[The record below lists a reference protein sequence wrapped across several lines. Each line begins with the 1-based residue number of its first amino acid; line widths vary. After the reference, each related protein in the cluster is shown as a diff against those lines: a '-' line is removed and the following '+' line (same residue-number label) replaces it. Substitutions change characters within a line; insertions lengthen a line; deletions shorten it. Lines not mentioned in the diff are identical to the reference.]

1 MEIGEGLIRAVV
13 AEALKG
19 KRRITGLISESV
31 SVQGPDAAAEAV
43 KKIFLSLGFIPRKV
57 SLNIPRHLVTA
68 RFLKIPS
75 VDDREI
81 EKIIRIESI
90 KHLPY
95 TDEKVIYGYRVIE
108 KLEDGYSNVL
118 LVIAQASV
126 VNNFLDILKKALVGG
141 VRSFCL
147 SSEALYYWYTMAGE
161 AEDKG
166 NVMLVN
172 LDPGRIDIDVVEGDK
187 LVFTRGAAYSANGT
201 EKIEEITRQI
211 KISISAY
218 QKESALD
225 VSRVILTGAKRE
237 TAGCYPAL
245 SEGLKL
251 PVDIIDQAKNI
262 PIDENIKPPI
272 DEASFAELLGLA
284 LRSDGIKIN
293 LLPEPAMEDARIVQ
307 AKNALITA
315 LLLTALL
322 VTMISGVLIK
332 KMRDK
337 YVYLASIS
345 AELKK
350 MEPNIAVAKK
360 MAKDVSVTRQIMGRK
375 PLAVD
380 VFTEACG
387 ITPAGMSLSTL
398 DFESGRSLTV
408 RGTAPA
414 LGDVL
419 RYVTILENSPYFEGV
434 KVKYANKRMSEN
446 KEITDF
452 EINVLLTA
460 LK

>member
-1 MEIGEGLIRAVV
+1 MSG
-13 AEALKG
+13 
-19 KRRITGLISESV
+19 
-31 SVQGPDAAAEAV
+31 QGPDAVIEGV
-43 KKIFLSLGFIPRKV
+43 KKIFLSLCFTPKKV
-57 SLNIPRHLVTA
+57 LLNIPRHLVTA

-81 EKIIRIESI
+81 DKIIKIESI

-108 KLEDGYSNVL
+108 KSEDGYSKVL

-126 VNNFLDILKKALVGG
+126 VNNFLDILKKASVSG
-141 VRSFCL
+141 VKLFSL
-147 SSEALYYWYTMAGE
+147 SSEALYSWYALAGE
-161 AEDKG
+161 AEEKG

-187 LVFTRGAAYSANGT
+187 LVFTRGAAYSANDPSVR
-201 EKIEEITRQI
+201 EKIIRQI
-211 KISISAY
+211 EISISAY
-218 QKESALD
+218 HKESALD
-225 VSRVILTGAKRE
+225 VSRIILTGSKEEIAR
-237 TAGCYPAL
+237 CYPAF

-251 PVDIIDQAKNI
+251 PVGVIDQASNI
-262 PIDENIKPPI
+262 PMDENINPPI
-272 DEASFAELLGLA
+272 EEASFVGLMGMA

-293 LLPEPAMEDARIVQ
+293 LLPEDAMEDARIVNT
-307 AKNALITA
+307 KDALITA
-315 LLLTALL
+315 VLLTALL
-322 VTMISGVLIK
+322 TTLVFGVLIK
-332 KMRDK
+332 KIRDK
-337 YVYLASIS
+337 YVYLVSIS
-345 AELKK
+345 AKLKRI
-350 MEPNIAVAKK
+350 EPDIVMAKK
-360 MAKDVSVTRQIMGRK
+360 MMKDVNVTRQIMARK

-380 VFTEACG
+380 VLVEACG
-387 ITPAGMSLSTL
+387 ITPAGMSLNTL

-452 EINVLLTA
+452 EINVVLTA

>member
-1 MEIGEGLIRAVV
+1 MIKAAVS
-13 AEALKG
+13 ESLKG
-19 KRRITGLISESV
+19 KRHITGLISEPV
-31 SVQGPDAAAEAV
+31 SGQGPDAVAEGV
-43 KKIFLSLGFIPRKV
+43 KKIFLSLGFTPQKV
-57 SLNIPRHLVTA
+57 LLNIPRHLVTA

-81 EKIIRIESI
+81 DKIIKIESI

-108 KLEDGYSNVL
+108 KSEDGYSNVL

-126 VNNFLDILKKALVGG
+126 VNNYLDILKNASVSG
-141 VRSFCL
+141 VKSLSL
-147 SSEALYYWYTMAGE
+147 SSEALYSWYAFSRE
-161 AEDKG
+161 AEEKG

-187 LVFTRGAAYSANGT
+187 LVFTRGAACSANDPERI
-201 EKIEEITRQI
+201 EKITRQI
-211 KISISAY
+211 EISISAY
-218 QKESALD
+218 QKESART
-225 VSRVILTGAKRE
+225 VSRIILTGAKQE
-237 TAGCYPAL
+237 TAGCYPAF

-251 PVDIIDQAKNI
+251 PVDIIDQTKNI
-262 PIDENIKPPI
+262 PINENIKAPTE
-272 DEASFAELLGLA
+272 EASFAELLGLS
-284 LRSDGIKIN
+284 LKSDDIKID
-293 LLPEPAMEDARIVQ
+293 LLPEDAMEDARIVNT
-307 AKNALITA
+307 KNTLIIA
-315 LLLTALL
+315 ILLTALL
-322 VTMISGVLIK
+322 VTLVFGVLIK
-332 KMRDK
+332 KIRDK

-350 MEPNIAVAKK
+350 MEPDIAAAKK
-360 MAKDVSVTRQIMGRK
+360 MMTDVSVTRQIMARK

-398 DFESGRSLTV
+398 DFESARSLTV

-452 EINVLLTA
+452 EINIVLTV

>member
-1 MEIGEGLIRAVV
+1 MIKAAVS
-13 AEALKG
+13 ESLKG
-19 KRRITGLISESV
+19 KRHITALISESV
-31 SVQGPDAAAEAV
+31 SGQGPDAVIEGV
-43 KKIFLSLGFIPRKV
+43 KKIFLSLDFTPKKV
-57 SLNIPRHLVTA
+57 LLNIPRHLVTA

-81 EKIIRIESI
+81 DKIIKIESI

-95 TDEKVIYGYRVIE
+95 TDEKVIYGHRVIE
-108 KLEDGYSNVL
+108 KTEDGYSNVL

-126 VNNFLDILKKALVGG
+126 VNNFLDILKKASVSG
-141 VRSFCL
+141 VKLFSL
-147 SSEALYYWYTMAGE
+147 SSEALYSWYAMAGE
-161 AEDKG
+161 AEAKG

-187 LVFTRGAAYSANGT
+187 LVFTRGAAYSANDPSAR
-201 EKIEEITRQI
+201 EKIIRQI
-211 KISISAY
+211 EISISAY
-218 QKESALD
+218 HKESALD
-225 VSRVILTGAKRE
+225 VSRIILIGSKEE
-237 TAGCYPAL
+237 TARCYPAF
-245 SEGLKL
+245 SEGLKP
-251 PVDIIDQAKNI
+251 PVGVIDQANNI
-262 PIDENIKPPI
+262 PMDENINPPI
-272 DEASFAELLGLA
+272 EEASFAELMGMA

-293 LLPEPAMEDARIVQ
+293 LLPEPAMEDARIVNT
-307 AKNALITA
+307 KDALITA
-315 LLLTALL
+315 VLLTALL
-322 VTMISGVLIK
+322 TTLVFGVLIK
-332 KMRDK
+332 KIHDK
-337 YVYLASIS
+337 YIYLVSIS
-345 AELKK
+345 AKLKK
-350 MEPNIAVAKK
+350 IEPDIAMAKK
-360 MAKDVSVTRQIMGRK
+360 MMKDVSVTRQIMARK
-375 PLAVD
+375 PLAID

-398 DFESGRSLTV
+398 DFESARSLTV

-452 EINVLLTA
+452 EINVVLTT

>member
-1 MEIGEGLIRAVV
+1 MSG
-13 AEALKG
+13 
-19 KRRITGLISESV
+19 
-31 SVQGPDAAAEAV
+31 QGPDAVAEGV
-43 KKIFLSLGFIPRKV
+43 KKIFLSLGFTPQKV
-57 SLNIPRHLVTA
+57 LLNIPRHLVTA

-81 EKIIRIESI
+81 DKIIKIESI

-108 KLEDGYSNVL
+108 KTEDGYSNVL

-126 VNNFLDILKKALVGG
+126 VNNYLDILKNASVSG
-141 VRSFCL
+141 VKSLSL
-147 SSEALYYWYTMAGE
+147 SSEALYSWYAFSRE
-161 AEDKG
+161 AEEKG

-172 LDPGRIDIDVVEGDK
+172 LDTGRVDINVMEENN
-187 LVFTRGAAYSANGT
+187 LVFTRGAAYSADDPSVK
-201 EKIEEITRQI
+201 EKIIRQVE
-211 KISISAY
+211 ISISTY
-218 QKESALD
+218 QKESASS
-225 VSRVILTGAKRE
+225 VSRIILTGAKSE
-237 TAGCYPAL
+237 TARCYPAF
-245 SEGLKL
+245 SESLKL

-262 PIDENIKPPI
+262 PIDENIKAPI
-272 DEASFAELLGLA
+272 EEASFAELLGLSMG
-284 LRSDGIKIN
+284 SDGIKIN
-293 LLPEPAMEDARIVQ
+293 LLPEDAVEDARIENT
-307 AKNALITA
+307 KNALITA
-315 LLLTALL
+315 VLLTALL
-322 VTMISGVLIK
+322 VTLVFGVLIK
-332 KMRDK
+332 KIRDK

-345 AELKK
+345 AKLKK
-350 MEPNIAVAKK
+350 MEPDIAVAKK
-360 MAKDVSVTRQIMGRK
+360 MMTDVSVTRQIMARK

-452 EINVLLTA
+452 EINVVLTA

>member
-1 MEIGEGLIRAVV
+1 V
-13 AEALKG
+13 AQTSKG
-19 KRRITGLISESV
+19 KRDITGLISESV
-31 SVQGPDAAAEAV
+31 SGQGPDAAAETV
-43 KKIFLSLGFIPRKV
+43 KKVFLSLGFTPKKV
-57 SLNIPRHLVTA
+57 LLNIPRHLVTA

-81 EKIIRIESI
+81 DKIIKIESI

-108 KLEDGYSNVL
+108 KSEDGYSKVL
-118 LVIAQASV
+118 LAIAQASI
-126 VNNFLDILKKALVGG
+126 VNNFLDILKKASVDGIKLF
-141 VRSFCL
+141 SL
-147 SSEALYYWYTMAGE
+147 SSEALYSWYVLSGE
-161 AEDKG
+161 AESKG
-166 NVMLVN
+166 SVMLVN
-172 LDPGRIDIDVVEGDK
+172 LDTDRIDIDVVEGDK
-187 LVFTRGAAYSANGT
+187 LVFTRGAAYSANDPLVR
-201 EKIEEITRQI
+201 EKIIRQI
-211 KISISAY
+211 EISISTY
-218 QKESALD
+218 RKESALD
-225 VSRVILTGAKRE
+225 VSRIILTGSKKE
-237 TAGCYPAL
+237 TAGCSPAF
-245 SEGLKL
+245 SESLKL

-262 PIDENIKPPI
+262 PINENINPPI
-272 DEASFAELLGLA
+272 EGASFAELLGMA
-284 LRSDGIKIN
+284 LRTDDIKIN
-293 LLPEPAMEDARIVQ
+293 LLPELAAEDARIAQ

-315 LLLTALL
+315 ILLTALL
-322 VTMISGVLIK
+322 VTMIFGVLIK
-332 KMRDK
+332 KIRDK

-350 MEPNIAVAKK
+350 IEPNIAVAKK
-360 MAKDVSVTRQIMGRK
+360 MMKDVSVTREIMARK

-387 ITPAGMSLSTL
+387 ITPAGMSLATL